1 MMASIK
7 SKLKAKVFEKLND
20 EKNIDLTLDHKAGLL
35 KVFESLLNMAACCQ
49 AIFFLDWSNLW
60 LATPISAFK
69 TCQVQI

>member
-35 KVFESLLNMAACCQ
+35 KVFKLLLNMAACCQ
-49 AIFFLDWSNLW
+49 AIFFLD
-60 LATPISAFK
+60 
-69 TCQVQI
+69 